1 MHPRTY
7 QVWKAIPRL
16 EFEQFRHL
24 EDRERLNEVRA
35 LAQEQV
41 RDDTDEMGKVNRFR
55 VGGQRIRGLMGGEI
69 LGDEDSLWPEYS
81 ERQRAIIAGMEPILD
96 MVITAEQRVLLRQVY
111 DEQADLRTIGRRY
124 GVSHVAILGRLQTI
138 HKHLREALLKVYGPQ
153 EEA

>member
-1 MHPRTY
+1 MHPMTY
-7 QVWKAIPRL
+7 KILKAIPRL

-24 EDRERLNEVRA
+24 DDRGRLNEIRT
-35 LAQEQV
+35 LAKEQV
-41 RDDTDEMGKVNRFR
+41 ADDSSVDQREVYWRQGKTQKSRQTQEYDRN
-55 VGGQRIRGLMGGEI
+55 
-69 LGDEDSLWPEYS
+69 EDSLWPEYS

-153 EEA
+153 EEKS